1 MYYMMTSA
9 LHTPRGPVT
18 RKDVAR
24 YAGVSTAVVSY
35 VVNGGPKKV
44 APATEARVQDAIR
57 VLGYR
62 PNAAARALKLGSS
75 ETIGLIIPDNSNPF
89 FSLLAHAV
97 EDAAAELGYA
107 LLLTNSD
114 GTLAKERRNIRN
126 LASRQVDG
134 VVLASV
140 LFEPDLEALESAEIP
155 AALLNHSGNA
165 PGFNSVGVDLAA
177 GAKIAVE
184 HLIGHGH
191 TNIALA
197 MGTNVGHDYDLRE
210 EGWLQAL
217 TAAGLPEGPIVRRDF
232 TRAGGYSAGQRLLAS
247 ANRPTAIFAS
257 SDMQAIGILRAIH
270 EAGLTVPGD
279 IAMTSFDG
287 SAEAEYCW
295 PALTTVEQ
303 PVRAMAEAAV
313 NALVGSS
320 RGQAP
325 QQRIFPTQLR
335 IRQSCGCG
343 RAGAERLPG

>member
-1 MYYMMTSA
+1 MEAMTTPA
-9 LHTPRGPVT
+9 VHTPRGPVT

-44 APATEARVQDAIR
+44 APATEAKVQDAIR
-57 VLGYR
+57 ILGYR

-75 ETIGLIIPDNSNPF
+75 ETIGLIIPDNTNPF

-114 GTLAKERRNIRN
+114 GNLAKERRNIRN

-140 LFEPDLEALESAEIP
+140 LFEPDLAALESAEIP
-155 AALLNHSGNA
+155 AVLLNHGGKS

-177 GAKIAVE
+177 GARIAVE

-197 MGTNVGHDYDLRE
+197 MGTNTAHDYDLRE

-217 TAAGLPEGPIVRRDF
+217 AAAGLPEGPIVRGPFSRE
-232 TRAGGYSAGQRLLAS
+232 GGYAVGRRLLSS
-247 ANRPTAIFAS
+247 ADRPTAVFAS

-270 EAGLTVPGD
+270 EAGLSVPGD
-279 IAMTSFDG
+279 IALTSFDG
-287 SAEAEYCW
+287 AAEAEYSW

-303 PVRAMAEAAV
+303 PVRVMAEAAV
-313 NALVGSS
+313 GALLGAR
-320 RGQAP
+320 RGEPAEH
-325 QQRIFPTQLR
+325 RTFPTELR
-335 IRQSCGCG
+335 VRQSCGCP
-343 RAGAERLPG
+343 AQASSTAP

>member
-1 MYYMMTSA
+1 
-9 LHTPRGPVT
+9 
-18 RKDVAR
+18 
-24 YAGVSTAVVSY
+24 VSY

-44 APATEARVQDAIR
+44 APGTEAKVQDAIR
-57 VLGYR
+57 ILGYR

-75 ETIGLIIPDNSNPF
+75 ETIGLVIPDNSNPF

-114 GTLAKERRNIRN
+114 GNLAKERRNIRN

-155 AALLNHSGNA
+155 AVLLNHGGQA
-165 PGFNSVGVDLAA
+165 PGFNSVGVDLAS
-177 GAKIAVE
+177 GATTAVE

-197 MGTNVGHDYDLRE
+197 MGTNVGNDFDLRE
-210 EGWLQAL
+210 QGWLQAL
-217 TAAGLPEGPIVRRDF
+217 TAAGLPEGQIFRGAFSRE
-232 TRAGGYSAGQRLLAS
+232 GGYAVGRRLVAA

-279 IAMTSFDG
+279 IALTSFDG
-287 SAEAEYCW
+287 AAEAEYSW

-303 PVRAMAEAAV
+303 PVRVMAEAAV
-313 NALVGSS
+313 NALVGAA
-320 RGQAP
+320 RGRAAEH
-325 QQRIFPTQLR
+325 RIFPTELR
-335 IRQSCGCG
+335 IRQSCGC
-343 RAGAERLPG
+343 AVPA